1 MLKLAGLLCCWLI
14 TVVIAVCA
22 LAYAGLL
29 VPSEGVAAFTAALT
43 GSGEWSDFTAVLDTD
58 PLLWPTL
65 SYKVF
70 SSITVFLIV
79 VHLVRWG
86 IRKHIMGIQEEHHE
100 GGQKQAR
107 ALLKSAQKKIIDVGF
122 AQLEETLD
130 SVIKGAVR
138 DAINAD
144 PWAPRSLA
152 KARTR
157 LPSLHQLHQQH
168 QQHHPLRARCSTR
181 CGTRSGRTSSTR
193 STRTTCSPN
202 SRPRSRP
209 VT

>member
-1 MLKLAGLLCCWLI
+1 MWYQFVGLLACFFSSL
-14 TVVIAVCA
+14 TIAVCA

-29 VPSEGVAAFTAALT
+29 VPSEGVVAFTGALGDALT
-43 GSGEWSDFTAVLDTD
+43 GDFDGMRSQWSAFNEVLDSD
-58 PLLWPTL
+58 PLLAPTL

-70 SSITVFLIV
+70 ASITVFLVI
-79 VHLVRWG
+79 VHLGRWG
-86 IRKHIMGIQEEHHE
+86 IRKHILRLTEDKAE

-144 PWAPRSLA
+144 PWAPRGLA
-152 KARTR
+152 KVFDKVWN
-157 LPSLHQLHQQH
+157 SLWPDIIDTIHENYLLTKLA
-168 QQHHPLRARCSTR
+168 PAEADVKELTD
-181 CGTRSGRTSSTR
+181 
-193 STRTTCSPN
+193 
-202 SRPRSRP
+202 PRVWP